1 MVRGVSCEER
11 ATRDRGRSAWYDE
24 VVGQTGAGDGTTIL
38 TSRSESRGEAVATY
52 LVRVVD
58 GPDAGSSIVVD
69 GTRPGRV
76 LVGKGL
82 SCDLRLGDAEVSRRH
97 CAFEAT
103 PSGLRVTDLA
113 STNGTWQDR
122 TQILDAYLAG
132 GERLRI
138 GATTLAVGLAGGP
151 QAVSLSEAMRF
162 GRLVGASSEMRR
174 LYPLCERLAQSDV
187 PVVIEGE
194 TGTGK
199 ELLAEAI
206 HEEGRR
212 ASGPFAVFDC
222 TAVPPTLV
230 ESTLFGHERGAF
242 TSAVSARRGVF
253 EVAQGGTLLIDEI
266 GDLEPGLQ
274 PKLLRVLERG
284 EVQRVGGD
292 KWLPVDVRVLA
303 ATRRD
308 LDAEVAAGR
317 FREDLYYR
325 LAVAR
330 IELPPLRARHGDV
343 ALLTR
348 HFWRK
353 LDTADQPLSANVIAR
368 FEAYAWPG
376 NVRELRNAVAR
387 RLALGDL
394 APEPGA
400 PRHAQARTA
409 PGAQSHAGSGD
420 DLLERV
426 LSADLP
432 LPRARQEVLDEFER
446 RYVER
451 VLAKHGGNVTRAAA
465 ASGIARRYFYTI
477 RNRHG
482 VRGRAQ

>member
-1 MVRGVSCEER
+1 VHDG
-11 ATRDRGRSAWYDE
+11 TWYHGA
-24 VVGQTGAGDGTTIL
+24 VGLTGAGDATTIL

-52 LVRVVD
+52 VVRVVE
-58 GPDAGSSIVVD
+58 GPDSGSSLVVD
-69 GTRPGRV
+69 GSRPGRV

-82 SCDLRLGDAEVSRRH
+82 ACDLRLGDAEVSRRH

-103 PSGLRVTDLA
+103 PSGLRVTDLG
-113 STNGTWQDR
+113 STNGTWQGR
-122 TQILDAYLAG
+122 TQILDAYLSG
-132 GERLRI
+132 GETLRI
-138 GATTLAVGLAGGP
+138 GATTLAIDLAGGP

-162 GRLVGASSEMRR
+162 GRIVGASSEMRR
-174 LYPLCERLAQSDV
+174 LYPLCDRLAQSDV

-206 HEEGRR
+206 HEEGPR
-212 ASGPFAVFDC
+212 AGGPFAVFDC
-222 TAVPPTLV
+222 TSVPPTLV
-230 ESTLFGHERGAF
+230 ESTLFGHEKGAF

-253 EVAQGGTLLIDEI
+253 EVAHGGTLLIDEI
-266 GDLEPGLQ
+266 GDLEPSLQ

-284 EVQRVGGD
+284 EVQRVGSD
-292 KWLPVDVRVLA
+292 KWVPFDVRVLA

-353 LDTADQPLSANVIAR
+353 LDTRDQPLSPDIVAR
-368 FEAYAWPG
+368 FEAYSWPG

-394 APEPGA
+394 APEPGGPGSSSATRGSTGA
-400 PRHAQARTA
+400 PPSA
-409 PGAQSHAGSGD
+409 PEGD

-426 LSADLP
+426 LAADLP

-482 VRGRAQ
+482 V